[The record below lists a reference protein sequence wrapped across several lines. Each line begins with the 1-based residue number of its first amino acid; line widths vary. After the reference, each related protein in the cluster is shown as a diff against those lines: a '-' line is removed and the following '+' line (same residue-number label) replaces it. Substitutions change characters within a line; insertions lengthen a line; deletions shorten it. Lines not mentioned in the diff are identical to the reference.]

1 MNGHCPLLIHR
12 MKCLEKAVLIF
23 KLLERWH
30 GLSLYIAIIC
40 FSMSLKTASVL
51 IIDDDTDVLTA
62 VRLLLKP
69 EVKEIITEKNPENI
83 RSLLSKQDFDVILLD
98 MNFNASINTGNEGLF
113 WLKKIKEFKSQAAVI
128 MITAYGDIDLAIRSL
143 KEGAYDFIVKPWHN
157 EKLLATIKEAVRQK
171 ENKGVAP
178 VGSSVFEKELLGE
191 SEVMRDIFYKIQKIA
206 PTDANILILGENGT
220 GKELIA
226 KAIHQFSLRVTKPFI
241 KVDVGALTES
251 LFESELFGHKKG
263 AFTDARED
271 RAGRFEAANTGTL
284 FLDEIGNISLH
295 QQAKLLSVLQNRQ
308 VVRLGTNEPIPIDI
322 RLICATNVPLAE
334 LANESRFRKDLIY
347 RINTV
352 EIVVPP
358 LRKRGSD
365 VLLLANHYIK
375 IYRDKYLK
383 PEMELDASAKEKLL
397 NYNFPGNV
405 RELQYA
411 IERAVIMADGSLL
424 TAKDI
429 LFSPIESAFTET
441 ESEDQSNL
449 SAVEKATILKV
460 IEKNSGN
467 ISKAAKELGITRTA
481 LYRRL
486 SKYDI

>member
-1 MNGHCPLLIHR
+1 
-12 MKCLEKAVLIF
+12 
-23 KLLERWH
+23 
-30 GLSLYIAIIC
+30 
-40 FSMSLKTASVL
+40 MSLKTASILV
-51 IIDDDTDVLTA
+51 IDDDVDVLTA

-69 EVKEIITEKNPENI
+69 EVKQIVTEKNPENI
-83 RSLLSKQDFDVILLD
+83 RSILAKQDFDVILLD
-98 MNFNASINTGNEGLF
+98 MNFNSSINTGNEGIF
-113 WLKKIKEFKSQAAVI
+113 WLKKIKEFRSSANVI

-143 KEGAYDFIVKPWHN
+143 KEGAFDFIVKPWHN
-157 EKLLATIKEAVRQK
+157 EKLIATIKEAVRQK
-171 ENKGVAP
+171 ESKGSVAP
-178 VGSSVFEKELLGE
+178 PSGTSIFEKELLGE
-191 SEVMRDIFYKIQKIA
+191 SEVMQDIFYKIQKIA

-241 KVDVGALTES
+241 KVDVGALTDS

-271 RAGRFEAANTGTL
+271 RAGRFESANTGTL

-308 VVRLGTNEPIPIDI
+308 VTRLGSNEPVPIDI
-322 RLICATNVPLAE
+322 RLICATNLPLSE

-365 VLLLANHYIK
+365 ILLLANHFIK
-375 IYRDKYLK
+375 IYRAKYLK
-383 PEMELDASAKEKLL
+383 PEMELDKSAKEKLL
-397 NYNFPGNV
+397 GYHYPGNV

-411 IERAVIMADGSLL
+411 IERAVIMADGNEL
-424 TAKDI
+424 TARDI
-429 LFSPIESAFTET
+429 LFSPIESALVEVD
-441 ESEDQSNL
+441 EVEQSNL
-449 SAVEKATILKV
+449 SAIEKNTILKV
-460 IEKNSGN
+460 IEKNNGN

-486 SKYDI
+486 SKYDL

>member
-1 MNGHCPLLIHR
+1 
-12 MKCLEKAVLIF
+12 
-23 KLLERWH
+23 
-30 GLSLYIAIIC
+30 
-40 FSMSLKTASVL
+40 MSLKTASVL
-51 IIDDDTDVLTA
+51 VIDDDVDVLTA

-69 EVKEIITEKNPENI
+69 EVKEIVIEKNPENI
-83 RSLLSKQDFDVILLD
+83 RNLLSKRDFDVILLD
-98 MNFNASINTGNEGLF
+98 MNFNASINTGNEGIF
-113 WLKKIKEFKSQAAVI
+113 WLKKIKEFKSKASVI

-157 EKLLATIKEAVRQK
+157 EKLIATIKEAVRQK
-171 ENKGVAP
+171 EAKSAGGASNTA
-178 VGSSVFEKELLGE
+178 SVFEKELLGE
-191 SEVMRDIFYKIQKIA
+191 SEVMQDIFYKIQKIA

-308 VVRLGTNEPIPIDI
+308 IVRLGTNEPLPIDI

-334 LANESRFRKDLIY
+334 LANENRFRKDLIY

-358 LRKRGSD
+358 LRKRGTD
-365 VLLLANHYIK
+365 VLLLANHFIK
-375 IYRDKYLK
+375 MYRSKYMK
-383 PEMELDASAKEKLL
+383 PEMELDKSAKEKLQS
-397 NYNFPGNV
+397 YHFPGNV

-411 IERAVIMADGSLL
+411 IERAVIMADGNVLS
-424 TAKDI
+424 AKDI
-429 LFSPIESAFTET
+429 LFSPIESALVEV
-441 ESEDQSNL
+441 EEAAQSNL
-449 SAVEKATILKV
+449 SAVEKNTILKV
-460 IEKNSGN
+460 IEKNNGN

>member
-1 MNGHCPLLIHR
+1 
-12 MKCLEKAVLIF
+12 
-23 KLLERWH
+23 
-30 GLSLYIAIIC
+30 
-40 FSMSLKTASVL
+40 MSLKTASVL
-51 IIDDDTDVLTA
+51 VIDDDVDVLTA

-69 EVKEIITEKNPENI
+69 EVKEIVTEKNPENI
-83 RSLLSKQDFDVILLD
+83 RSILAKQDFDVILLD
-98 MNFNASINTGNEGLF
+98 MNFNSSINTGNEGIF
-113 WLKKIKEFKSQAAVI
+113 WLKKIKEFRSAASVI

-157 EKLLATIKEAVRQK
+157 EKLLATIKEAVKQK
-171 ENKGVAP
+171 DNKGSSIVP
-178 VGSSVFEKELLGE
+178 NGSTIFEKELLGE
-191 SEVMRDIFYKIQKIA
+191 SEVMQDIFYKIQKIA

-220 GKELIA
+220 GKEVIA
-226 KAIHQFSLRVTKPFI
+226 KAIHHFSYRATKPFI

-271 RAGRFEAANTGTL
+271 REGRFEAANTGTL

-308 VVRLGTNEPIPIDI
+308 VIRLGTNEPKPIDI
-322 RLICATNVPLAE
+322 RLICATNIPIAE

-358 LRKRGSD
+358 LRKRGTD
-365 VLLLANHYIK
+365 ILLLAKHFAK
-375 IYRDKYLK
+375 IYSNKYLK
-383 PEMELDASAKEKLL
+383 PNLELEKTAKEKLL
-397 NYNFPGNV
+397 TYHYPGNV

-411 IERAVIMADGSLL
+411 IERAVIMADDDVL

-429 LFSPIESAFTET
+429 LFSPIESVMV
-441 ESEDQSNL
+441 EDKEEHSNL
-449 SAVEKATILKV
+449 STVEKNTILKV
-460 IEKNSGN
+460 IEKNNGN